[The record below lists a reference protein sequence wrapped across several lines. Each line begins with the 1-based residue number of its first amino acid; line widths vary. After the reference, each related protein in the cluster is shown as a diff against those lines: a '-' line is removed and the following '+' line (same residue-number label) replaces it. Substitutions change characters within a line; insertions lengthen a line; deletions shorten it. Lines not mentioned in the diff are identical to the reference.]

1 MTLNTI
7 VSVVNSHLSNK
18 DKETA
23 NQPYGYIDLKDIDL
37 SDYIKSV
44 KLNPFAPDSID
55 DLLKD
60 LCQRNNLN
68 YVGKSTLYNK
78 I

>member
-1 MTLNTI
+1 MI
-7 VSVVNSHLSNK
+7 G
-18 DKETA
+18 A
-23 NQPYGYIDLKDIDL
+23 ARI
-37 SDYIKSV
+37 
-44 KLNPFAPDSID
+44 NPFAPDSID

-68 YVGKSTLYNK
+68 YEGKSTLYNK